1 MLILPIISALFIAI
15 RLTAATTWSPSK
27 FAVVNVAGS
36 GARTYFYGGNGTIM
50 EISTLGVPSNP
61 TGYNTWIFLQPGIS
75 TLNIRNA
82 APSTDIA
89 VIGYVSPATN
99 AFAVR
104 LFYQATNGSIITAYH
119 SGVAGDPIWLLDPV
133 VLATVPL
140 GTPLSAFQSNLNGV
154 LPQVIV
160 IQYTDANGLL
170 TQRFSTT
177 DSINGIWSAPVTI
190 TT

>member
-1 MLILPIISALFIAI
+1 
-15 RLTAATTWSPSK
+15 
-27 FAVVNVAGS
+27 
-36 GARTYFYGGNGTIM
+36 M

-61 TGYNTWIFLQPGIS
+61 TGYNTWTFLQPGIS

-154 LPQVIV
+154 LPVGGFFCVITHLNVSQQVIV
-160 IQYTDANGLL
+160 IQYTDENGLL
-170 TQRFSTT
+170 TQRFTTT

>member
-1 MLILPIISALFIAI
+1 MLTCLPIQ
-15 RLTAATTWSPSK
+15 PSK
-27 FAVVNVAGS
+27 FAVVNVAAS
-36 GARTYFYGGNGTIM
+36 GARTYFYGGNGTIK
-50 EISTLGVPSNP
+50 EISTLV
-61 TGYNTWIFLQPGIS
+61 T
-75 TLNIRNA
+75 RNA

-89 VIGYVSPATN
+89 VIGCISPVTH

-133 VLATVPL
+133 VIATVPL
-140 GTPLSAFQSNLNGV
+140 GAPLSAFQSNLNGV
-154 LPQVIV
+154 LPEVIV

-170 TQRFSTT
+170 TQRFTTT
-177 DSINGIWSAPVTI
+177 DGINGIWSAPVTI